1 MAAVRKY
8 AKAVLAAVFGLSPAV
23 MVGLLAAFGV
33 SLDVDTVAAVLGGLS
48 PLLAALGVAVGPAN
62 QQ

>member
-1 MAAVRKY
+1 MRY
-8 AKAVLAAVFGLSPAV
+8 AKAILAAVFGLSPVAV
-23 MVGLLAAFGV
+23 VGILAAFGV
-33 SLDVDTVAAVLGGLS
+33 NLDVNTVAAILGGLS